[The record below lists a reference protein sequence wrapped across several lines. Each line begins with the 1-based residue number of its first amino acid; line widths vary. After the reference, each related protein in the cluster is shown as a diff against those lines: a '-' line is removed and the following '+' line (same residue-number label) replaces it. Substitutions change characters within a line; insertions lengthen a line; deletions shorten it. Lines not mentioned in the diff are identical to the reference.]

1 MRKWFLCF
9 HPGNGCISM
18 AAAAI
23 YHYVNVTRA
32 PIFYVLSANA
42 QSSLQHRSSLLR
54 FNWAC
59 CLPKGLKK
67 TKNKTKQSSSNVFW
81 DFYIYFF
88 LAKQQTFS
96 VWKTQA
102 WGDVLEQT
110 ARTNRASYLTVVL
123 KECPCLVLIY
133 WSYVLLGVTV
143 VLETFVIKVVVGPW
157 LLKETW

>member
-1 MRKWFLCF
+1 MAVFQWQLLPSTTMLMSQGLPFFMYCLQMLKAHCSTGPLCS
-9 HPGNGCISM
+9 GSTGLVVC
-18 AAAAI
+18 
-23 YHYVNVTRA
+23 
-32 PIFYVLSANA
+32 
-42 QSSLQHRSSLLR
+42 Q
-54 FNWAC
+54 
-59 CLPKGLKK
+59 KDLKK
-67 TKNKTKQSSSNVFW
+67 QKTKQNKVLPMF
-81 DFYIYFF
+81 FEIFIYYFF

-96 VWKTQA
+96 VWKTQT